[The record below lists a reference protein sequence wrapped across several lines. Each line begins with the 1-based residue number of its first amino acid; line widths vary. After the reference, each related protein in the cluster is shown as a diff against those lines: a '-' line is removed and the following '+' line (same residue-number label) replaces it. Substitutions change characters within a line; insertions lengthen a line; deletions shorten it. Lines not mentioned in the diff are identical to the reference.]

1 MSPMCVS
8 RVEDEW
14 EMVGMTMGM
23 NRDGTMWAQDEHEC
37 GMNVMQPCIAMHDRW
52 SHTGEIVMDNILLI
66 QALHLANGAIA
77 RSLDTSVT
85 TVGWA
90 LAELESLEYSDRGA
104 KETLR
109 LQPVAIGQ
117 DLNVWTD
124 TEKSFPKR
132 FIGSSI
138 DLRGCNF
145 ELIPFGSDRREY
157 PGNVVKILHVGLMK
171 LKAS

>member
-1 MSPMCVS
+1 M
-8 RVEDEW
+8 
-14 EMVGMTMGM
+14 
-23 NRDGTMWAQDEHEC
+23 
-37 GMNVMQPCIAMHDRW
+37 
-52 SHTGEIVMDNILLI
+52 
-66 QALHLANGAIA
+66 
-77 RSLDTSVT
+77 DTSVT

-90 LAELESLEYSDRGA
+90 LAELESLDYSDRGV

-109 LQPVAIGQ
+109 LQPVVPQLVPHKSLEDCTINGFHISQKSRVMVSVYAIGQ